1 MKYSKGKFGIF
12 FFLGD
17 DKIMVSYK
25 ERKINGL
32 DSSRQWF
39 LFFFVI
45 YLWKKLFGKCKGK
58 FSKLSVNGNFLNDFV
73 L

>member
-25 ERKINGL
+25 ERKINSL
-32 DSSRQWF
+32 DSSRNDS
-39 LFFFVI
+39 FFF
-45 YLWKKLFGKCKGK
+45 
-58 FSKLSVNGNFLNDFV
+58 S
-73 L
+73 

>member
-1 MKYSKGKFGIF
+1 MKYSKGRFGIF

-39 LFFFVI
+39 LFFFRDI
-45 YLWKKLFGKCKGK
+45 SLEEIIWKM
-58 FSKLSVNGNFLNDFV
+58 
-73 L
+73 